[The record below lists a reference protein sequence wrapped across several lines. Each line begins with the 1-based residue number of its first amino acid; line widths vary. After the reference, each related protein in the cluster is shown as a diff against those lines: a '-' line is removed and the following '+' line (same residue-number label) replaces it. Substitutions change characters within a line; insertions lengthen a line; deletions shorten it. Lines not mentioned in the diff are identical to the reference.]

1 MKLFVCVQC
10 FWKAMFLQGW
20 LKIFEKT
27 EDNPL
32 LWSLQV
38 FFLYN
43 GKKNCF
49 CFPKPS
55 LQGEHHT
62 HNSVFMV
69 SHSPQWSCP
78 DCRLFSFIL
87 SPPLGSAEQ
96 LLQHNAEEKKREE
109 AFRDQL
115 HWGSSHLHPSQ
126 DRSQIPLSGVSLV
139 TWPLTPGFQ
148 GCRSFAKFIFFI
160 VKRSPITQLSI

>member
-43 GKKNCF
+43 GKKIV
-49 CFPKPS
+49 
-55 LQGEHHT
+55 
-62 HNSVFMV
+62 SVFQSHLCRV
-69 SHSPQWSCP
+69 SITPTIQSSWSHTLHS
-78 DCRLFSFIL
+78 DLVLTVGSFHSIL

-115 HWGSSHLHPSQ
+115 HGGSSHLHPSQ